1 MQAAVN
7 YRGLFID
14 AYIGWPGKVHDAR
27 VPVNSS
33 LYQRA
38 MNGTLLPDWKRLISD
53 VQVPLIILGAFVL
66 RASFLLLVSSLPILH
81 LASFFSPP
89 TSVLSHQRALPFLQ
103 EPV

>member
-1 MQAAVN
+1 MQAAVD

-53 VQVPLIILGAFVL
+53 VQVPLIILVAFVL
-66 RASFLLLVSSLPILH
+66 RASFLLLVSSLPNLH